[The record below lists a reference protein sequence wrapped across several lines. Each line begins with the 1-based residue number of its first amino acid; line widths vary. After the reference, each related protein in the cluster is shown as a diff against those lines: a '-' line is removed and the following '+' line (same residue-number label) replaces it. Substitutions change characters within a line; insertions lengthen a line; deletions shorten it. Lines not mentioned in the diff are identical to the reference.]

1 MLSEFRHAVRSIW
14 KDRMVSLLV
23 IVTMMVAIGANSMM
37 FSIVNGVLLRP
48 LPYPQPDR
56 LIFLWENNMDRD
68 LPNSSVSA
76 ATYLDWR
83 DRSKSLEGIAAYRYR
98 GNVLDQDGEPERVVS
113 IEMSP
118 RTFQVLGSRVHLG
131 RSFEEADEKPGQGA
145 IALLSFGTWQ
155 RRFGGD
161 PGILN
166 SVLRL
171 DGVPHT
177 VVGVMNSEFVFPP
190 GDPEVELWLP
200 LTLDLEAL
208 PSRPHRMYN
217 TIARLAPG
225 VTLAQARQEM
235 SLLAQE
241 IAEENPTSNQ
251 GWGIT
256 ARPVLESLIG
266 DLKTILLLLLASVG
280 IVLLIGCANVANL
293 LLAKSLRVQRDFA
306 VRAALGASRNQL
318 LRRSLLENLLL
329 TLTGAIL
336 GLGLAWA
343 GLPWALRLLPQGVP
357 RVEEIQID
365 SMVLLFTLSV
375 SVFAGLA
382 IGLLPAIRVLRSN
395 LVEVLQ
401 ESTRGAVLS
410 ARGRRVSQGL
420 VCAEVL
426 LAFLLLAGAGLLVRS
441 FLSLL
446 EVDPGFRKDSV
457 VAVALSLPRARY
469 TSQQQKQFVNELLPL
484 IQQLRSTNAA
494 GIVSALPLSPLGTE
508 FDMPFSYPGLEV
520 ASPSERPTAK
530 YRAATK
536 GYLKAIGIPLLKGRG
551 FDSFDREDG
560 RKVTLINQ
568 MMADKYFSDRDPVGQ
583 VLQMPMVGETE
594 VVGIVGNVRHYG
606 LESDVQP
613 EVFVPFAQLALTD
626 LHVVASTPLRDG
638 SQAVAEIRQAIL
650 TIDPELPITRVLTA
664 EGLLA
669 DSVAARRVN
678 AVVMLSMALIA
689 AFLAALGIYGVISY
703 LVAQRVS
710 ELGLRMAIGAHASD
724 IAWLV
729 LRQVLVL
736 VAGATMVG
744 LLVAQLG
751 GRLIQQQLFAVRP
764 SDPVTYI
771 VVTLGILLL
780 GLLAAGLPALR
791 ASRIDPADALRAR

>member
-1 MLSEFRHAVRSIW
+1 
-14 KDRMVSLLV
+14 MVSLLV
-23 IVTMMVAIGANSMM
+23 ILTMMVAIGANSMM
-37 FSIVNGVLLRP
+37 FSIVNGILLRP
-48 LPYPQPDR
+48 LPYPEPDR
-56 LIFLWENNMDRD
+56 LLFLWENNLERD
-68 LPNSSVSA
+68 LPTTQVSA

-83 DRSKSLEGIAAYRYR
+83 DRSKSLEDIAAYRYR
-98 GNVLDQDGEPERVVS
+98 GNVLDQNGEPERVVS
-113 IEMSP
+113 LEISP

-131 RSFEEADEKPGQGA
+131 RSFEAADEKPGQGS
-145 IALLSFGTWQ
+145 IALLSHGTWQ

-161 PGILN
+161 PTVLN

-177 VVGVMNSEFVFPP
+177 VVGVMNPDFVFPP
-190 GDPEVELWLP
+190 GDPDVELWLP

-225 VTLAQARQEM
+225 VTLDQARQEM

-251 GWGIT
+251 GWGVT
-256 ARPVLESLIG
+256 ARPVLDFLIG
-266 DLKTILLLLLASVG
+266 DLRTILLLLFGSVASV
-280 IVLLIGCANVANL
+280 LLVGCANVANL

-318 LRRSLLENLLL
+318 LRRSLLENILLA
-329 TLTGAIL
+329 LTGAML
-336 GLGLAWA
+336 GLGLAWV
-343 GLPWALRLLPQGVP
+343 GLPWALRLLPRGVP
-357 RVEEIQID
+357 RVEEIRID
-365 SMVLLFTLSV
+365 SMVLLFTLLV
-375 SVFAGLA
+375 SVFAALA

-401 ESTRGAVLS
+401 ESTRGSVLS

-420 VCAEVL
+420 VFAEVL
-426 LAFLLLAGAGLLVRS
+426 MAFLLLAGAGLLVRS

-446 EVDPGFRKDSV
+446 DVDPGFRKDSV

-469 TSQQQKQFVNELLPL
+469 NSEQQKQFVTELLPL
-484 IQQLRSTNAA
+484 VQQLPSLNSA

-508 FDMPFSYPGLEV
+508 FDMPFSYQGLEV

-536 GYLKAIGIPLLKGRG
+536 GYLEAIGIPLLNGRG

-583 VLQMPMVGETE
+583 ILQMPMVGEAE

-613 EVFVPFAQLALTD
+613 EVFVPFAQLALSD

-638 SQAVAEIRQAIL
+638 SQAVAEIRQAIR
-650 TIDPELPITRVLTA
+650 TVDPELPITRVLTA

-678 AVVMLSMALIA
+678 AAVMLSLALLA

-724 IAWLV
+724 IAWMV

-736 VAGATMVG
+736 VAGATLAG
-744 LLVAQLG
+744 LLVALIG
-751 GRLIQQQLFAVRP
+751 GRIIEQQLFAIRAN
-764 SDPVTYI
+764 DPFTYI
-771 VVTLGILLL
+771 VVTLGILSL
-780 GLLAAGLPALR
+780 GMLAAALPALR